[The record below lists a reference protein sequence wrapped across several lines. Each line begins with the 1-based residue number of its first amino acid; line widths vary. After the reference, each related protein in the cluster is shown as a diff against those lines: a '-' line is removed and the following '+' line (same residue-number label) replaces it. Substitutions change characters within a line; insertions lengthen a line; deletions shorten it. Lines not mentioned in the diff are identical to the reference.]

1 MGSVLSGTLPRF
13 LRNTILEDMKNILIP
28 TDFSACAGNA
38 VHAGILL
45 AKRFE
50 SRIHLLHTLAPL
62 RARDRNDSRKMAE
75 YEQARENA
83 TTLLKEIAG
92 QQADLEF
99 LVNVREGKLPAAIS
113 QYVDETGI
121 DMIVMGSHGTSGQ
134 NEYFIGSNT
143 QKVVR
148 KVHLPVLVIKDR
160 LENVD
165 FNKVVFATNLN
176 QEEKEAFARFK
187 DFVKHF
193 LPEIHIV
200 YINNDP
206 FFGLPY
212 VHTKELLEE
221 WKVLAKPFEC
231 QTHYFSAYT
240 VDQGIRAL
248 SEEIGASLVSISN
261 HQRHPMK
268 RMFSGSN
275 VEALV
280 NHAQLPVLS
289 IDY

>member
-1 MGSVLSGTLPRF
+1 MHTLP
-13 LRNTILEDMKNILIP
+13 
-28 TDFSACAGNA
+28 A
-38 VHAGILL
+38 
-45 AKRFE
+45 
-50 SRIHLLHTLAPL
+50 L
-62 RARDRNDSRKMAE
+62 RARERKDSHHMAE
-75 YEQARENA
+75 QAQVLEEARH
-83 TTLLKEIAG
+83 LLKEITT
-92 QQADLEF
+92 QHPDLSF
-99 LVNVREGKLPAAIS
+99 LIEVREGKLPATIS
-113 QYVDETGI
+113 QYVAETGI
-121 DMIVMGSHGTSGQ
+121 DIIIMGSHGASGP

-176 QEEKEAFARFK
+176 QGEKEAFARFK

>member
-1 MGSVLSGTLPRF
+1 
-13 LRNTILEDMKNILIP
+13 MKNILIP
-28 TDFSACAGNA
+28 TDFSACADFA
-38 VHAGILL
+38 VDAGIKL
-45 AKRFE
+45 AERFNTQV
-50 SRIHLLHTLAPL
+50 HLLHCLPPQKGWQKADTTAQQE
-62 RARDRNDSRKMAE
+62 RAQAIKNAE
-75 YEQARENA
+75 
-83 TTLLKEIAG
+83 TLLAGTVKEYPNLSFTTKISI
-92 QQADLEF
+92 
-99 LVNVREGKLPAAIS
+99 GKLSKEVADYAA
-113 QYVDETGI
+113 QVGI
-121 DMIVMGSHGTSGQ
+121 DLVVMGSHGASGRS
-134 NEYFIGSNT
+134 EYLIGSNT

-148 KVHLPVLVIKDR
+148 KVHVPVLVIKDK
-160 LENVD
+160 LADLNFE
-165 FNKVVFATNLN
+165 KVVFATNLN
-176 QEEKEAFARFK
+176 QDEKEAFARFK

-212 VHTKELLEE
+212 VHTKEILEE

-240 VDQGIRAL
+240 IDQGIRAL
-248 SEEIGASLVSISN
+248 SEEIGASLVCISN

-268 RMFSGSN
+268 RMFTGSN

-280 NHAQLPVLS
+280 NHSNLPVLS

>member
-1 MGSVLSGTLPRF
+1 
-13 LRNTILEDMKNILIP
+13 MKNILIP
-28 TDFSACAGNA
+28 TDFSACAGHA

-50 SRIHLLHTLAPL
+50 ARVHLLHGMLPL
-62 RARDRNDSRKMAE
+62 RTREKRNTKLLE
-75 YEQARENA
+75 EQEQTKQNA
-83 TTLLKEIAG
+83 TTLLKDIAAQNPEISFVTVV
-92 QQADLEF
+92 D
-99 LVNVREGKLPAAIS
+99 EGKLPIVIS
-113 QYVDETGI
+113 NYVENTGI
-121 DMIVMGSHGTSGQ
+121 DLIVMGSHGISGQ
-134 NEYFIGSNT
+134 NEYLIGSNT

-148 KVHLPVLVIKDR
+148 KVHRPVLVIKDR
-160 LENVD
+160 LEDID
-165 FNKVVFATNLN
+165 FSRVVFATNLN
-176 QEEKEAFARFK
+176 QDEKESFARFK

-221 WKVLAKPFEC
+221 WKVLAKPFTC
-231 QTHYFSAYT
+231 HTHYFNAYT
-240 VDQGIRAL
+240 VDQGIRAM
-248 SEEIGASLVSISN
+248 SEEIGAKLVSISN

-280 NHAQLPVLS
+280 NHAKLPVLS

>member
-1 MGSVLSGTLPRF
+1 
-13 LRNTILEDMKNILIP
+13 MKNILIP
-28 TDFSACAGNA
+28 TDFSACAGHA

-50 SRIHLLHTLAPL
+50 ARIHLLHCLPGL
-62 RARDRNDSRKMAE
+62 KPRNRNNPKISAE
-75 YEQARENA
+75 HQQAQDNA
-83 TTLLKEIAG
+83 STLLKDIEAKHPDISFVTTI
-92 QQADLEF
+92 E
-99 LVNVREGKLPAAIS
+99 EGKLPAVIS
-113 QYVDETGI
+113 KYVSETGV
-121 DMIVMGSHGTSGQ
+121 DMIVMGSHGVSGQ

-160 LENVD
+160 LENID

-176 QEEKEAFARFK
+176 QDEKEAFAKFK

-193 LPEIHIV
+193 LPEIHLV

-221 WKVLAKPFEC
+221 WKVLAKPFTC
-231 QTHYFSAYT
+231 HTHYFSAYT

-248 SEEIGASLVSISN
+248 SDEIGASLVSISN